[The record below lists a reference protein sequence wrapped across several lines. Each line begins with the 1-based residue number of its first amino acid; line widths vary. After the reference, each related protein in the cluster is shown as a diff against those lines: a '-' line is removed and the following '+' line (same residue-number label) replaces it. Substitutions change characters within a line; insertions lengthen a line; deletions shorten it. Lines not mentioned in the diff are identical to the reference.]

1 MTNYQIALMNPLGQ
15 NAFDR
20 TIDRLFQDAVSAS
33 EAQGSPWTPASNAW
47 EDEQGFYVQLALP
60 GWESQ
65 DVTLEVMNQVLSIK
79 GEHKQASPSGQTVHL
94 QEIPDGRFMRVFKL
108 PAFVDSQQASA
119 VQTNGLLTVTFPK
132 REEAKSRRIPIEG
145 Q

>member
-1 MTNYQIALMNPLGQ
+1 MTNYQIAWMSPLGQ

-65 DVTLEVMNQVLSIK
+65 DVTLEVVNQVLSIK

-108 PAFVDSQQASA
+108 PAFVDSQQRR
-119 VQTNGLLTVTFPK
+119 PYK
-132 REEAKSRRIPIEG
+132 RTG
-145 Q
+145 C